1 MGRGG
6 GNGPSL
12 FELHLR
18 STARLG
24 TTNAFEKAFDFAIRR
39 TAPLANIS
47 HIISGDINTTSRK
60 RKGPPTSTIQPTDT
74 HRHDRVAVTTQVK
87 RTVRGRLSFDFEPPQ
102 HAIPEPG
109 ESSRPPVSAVTA
121 VTTFSSSTDDSAE
134 PERENDVTDS
144 PPVQRN
150 LEVPVYTFITS
161 LSSDNKPAEIHL
173 QEHPFPVA
181 EPEIAGPAEPEFE
194 VPEEPYFPVPAEP
207 EFEAPGAPHFEVL
220 ADPEIAVPEP
230 YIADP
235 DEPEV
240 VVLGVTPRRR
250 PNTRAS
256 VTRQREH
263 INEVMQHG
271 QPIQE
276 QHVDK
281 RFWHLS
287 RINQGGH
294 PSAMQRWSVEM
305 HPGLSAKP
313 ESSLRDCRCT
323 MPKILEVMPVQ
334 LGTKITQAECDF
346 LTVNGFVLVH
356 RIPSTTHQAQ
366 DFPSIVDI
374 RINVDLYAQKVQS
387 VPSTFRFNSRGQ
399 KQCRRKTTASNECM
413 NRLQSARTTTM
424 LLTGQWEVREGN
436 GYGKMFQISTHL
448 GADMRRYIVQLCCF
462 PTCSCEDF
470 FTRETQVKTFTPCK
484 HIYWVYLN
492 VLGVNPQCKLIHQ
505 PVLTKIEVEKLLSMQ
520 SMAADERLRVDLDVL

>member
-1 MGRGG
+1 M
-6 GNGPSL
+6 
-12 FELHLR
+12 
-18 STARLG
+18 AC
-24 TTNAFEKAFDFAIRR
+24 
-39 TAPLANIS
+39 
-47 HIISGDINTTSRK
+47 
-60 RKGPPTSTIQPTDT
+60 
-74 HRHDRVAVTTQVK
+74 
-87 RTVRGRLSFDFEPPQ
+87 
-102 HAIPEPG
+102 PEP
-109 ESSRPPVSAVTA
+109 
-121 VTTFSSSTDDSAE
+121 
-134 PERENDVTDS
+134 N
-144 PPVQRN
+144 
-150 LEVPVYTFITS
+150 
-161 LSSDNKPAEIHL
+161 
-173 QEHPFPVA
+173 
-181 EPEIAGPAEPEFE
+181 
-194 VPEEPYFPVPAEP
+194 
-207 EFEAPGAPHFEVL
+207 
-220 ADPEIAVPEP
+220 
-230 YIADP
+230 IADP

-256 VTRQREH
+256 MTRQHEQ

-271 QPIQE
+271 QAIEE
-276 QHVDK
+276 QTVDK

-294 PSAMQRWSVEM
+294 PSCNAAMVGRNAPRAFCKTRIKSS
-305 HPGLSAKP
+305 GLSMHGVPVVAP
-313 ESSLRDCRCT
+313 FFVGFQ
-323 MPKILEVMPVQ
+323 MPQVPEVMPVQ
-334 LGTKITQAECDF
+334 LETKLTQAECDF

-356 RIPSTTHQAQ
+356 RIPSTMHQAQ

-399 KQCRRKTTASNECM
+399 KTCRRKTTASNECM
-413 NRLQSARTTTM
+413 KRLQSARTTTM

-470 FTRETQVKTFTPCK
+470 FIRETGVKTFTSCK

-505 PVLTKIEVEKLLSMQ
+505 PVFSKIEVETLLSMQ

>member
-1 MGRGG
+1 MGRGD

-18 STARLG
+18 AAARLG
-24 TTNAFEKAFDFAIRR
+24 TTDAFEKAFDFAIRR
-39 TAPLANIS
+39 TAHLVNIP
-47 HIISGDINTTSRK
+47 HIIS
-60 RKGPPTSTIQPTDT
+60 
-74 HRHDRVAVTTQVK
+74 VTTQVK

-102 HAIPEPG
+102 HVIQEPG

-121 VTTFSSSTDDSAE
+121 VTPLSSSTDDSAE
-134 PERENDVTDS
+134 PKRENDVTDS

-150 LEVPVYTFITS
+150 LEVPVYTFIIS
-161 LSSDNKPAEIHL
+161 LSSDDEPAEVHL
-173 QEHPFPVA
+173 QEYPFPVA
-181 EPEIAGPAEPEFE
+181 EPEIAGPVEPEFE
-194 VPEEPYFPVPAEP
+194 VPEESYFPVPAEP
-207 EFEAPGAPHFEVL
+207 EFEAPGAPHFEVP

-250 PNTRAS
+250 PNTRAC
-256 VTRQREH
+256 VTRHREH

-294 PSAMQRWSVEM
+294 PSCNAAMVGRNAPRAFCKTRIKSS
-305 HPGLSAKP
+305 GLSMHGMRVVAPSFVGYTKFNGIERQNQFWFCP
-313 ESSLRDCRCT
+313 RMACIKSKGTTACRFQI
-323 MPKILEVMPVQ
+323 PQIPEVMPVQ

-346 LTVNGFVLVH
+346 LIVNGFVLVH

-374 RINVDLYAQKVQS
+374 RINIDLYAQKVQS

-436 GYGKMFQISTHL
+436 GYRKMFQISTHL

-470 FTRETQVKTFTPCK
+470 FTRETHVKTFTPCK
-484 HIYWVYLN
+484 HIY
-492 VLGVNPQCKLIHQ
+492 
-505 PVLTKIEVEKLLSMQ
+505 
-520 SMAADERLRVDLDVL
+520 